1 MEWIGIVLLVVL
13 LLVGVG
19 VLASQ
24 SIRVINAY
32 QRGIVFRLGKV
43 LHSSLEPGVHLL
55 LLPPFVDRLITVDMR
70 TVTLDVA
77 KQDVITKDS
86 IMLKVDAVIY
96 YKIIDPVKAVMLVEN
111 YGYATSQAAQSVL
124 RSAVGQFDLEAFLG
138 GRDGVRERLHT
149 LLDAHTNP
157 WGVQVTNVD
166 ITDIELSE
174 TMQRALAKKAEAE
187 QEQLATLIASQ
198 AELESA
204 ENLCKTAMLMEKHP
218 IALQLR
224 YLQTAQTLA
233 NDKSHTLI
241 FPMPMDLAT
250 LMKPLLHGLTA
261 TTVTPSPVITE
272 SIAELNV
279 ENNTATPSIS
289 QNQTVGVSAPS
300 VPAPSAT
307 ASVQLPFL
315 AEIPPSS
322 SV

>member
-1 MEWIGIVLLVVL
+1 MEWVITILLVIVLLVGL
-13 LLVGVG
+13 AF
-19 VLASQ
+19 LASQ
-24 SIRVINAY
+24 SIRVIHAY

-77 KQDVITKDS
+77 KQDVMTKDS

-96 YKIIDPVKAVMLVEN
+96 YKIIDPVKAVMVVEN

-138 GRDGVRERLHT
+138 GRDGVRERLHM

-166 ITDIELSE
+166 ITDIQLSE

-187 QEQLATLIASQ
+187 QEQQALLIASQ

-204 ENLCKTAMLMEKHP
+204 ENLCKTARLMEQHP

-224 YLQTAQTLA
+224 YLQTAQALA

-241 FPMPMDLAT
+241 FPMPVDLTTAVQ
-250 LMKPLLHGLTA
+250 PLLRALTPAHLQESSPPPSVISSTIADDTTQAVNQPSTPLTEGLT
-261 TTVTPSPVITE
+261 TPTVPV
-272 SIAELNV
+272 
-279 ENNTATPSIS
+279 
-289 QNQTVGVSAPS
+289 
-300 VPAPSAT
+300 
-307 ASVQLPFL
+307 ASVQLPFIP
-315 AEIPPSS
+315 EITASS
-322 SV
+322 SL